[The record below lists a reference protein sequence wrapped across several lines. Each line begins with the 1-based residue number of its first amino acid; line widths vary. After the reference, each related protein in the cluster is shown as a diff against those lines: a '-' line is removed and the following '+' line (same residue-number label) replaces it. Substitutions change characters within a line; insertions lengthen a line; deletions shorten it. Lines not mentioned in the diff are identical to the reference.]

1 MANIVRGCGKAPLSS
16 FWKHRPVM
24 TSAQNLSAESFK
36 VEHDKDNNEFFIKLG
51 KDKAVLQY
59 DVIDPKTLDL
69 VHTEVPASLR
79 GKGIAKHLAK
89 AAFDHLV
96 AENLQARLS
105 CTYLVKYYY
114 DTQDPVYM
122 KHVVK

>member
-1 MANIVRGCGKAPLSS
+1 MPFRQPLITLYEVQLH
-16 FWKHRPVM
+16 F
-24 TSAQNLSAESFK
+24 
-36 VEHDKDNNEFFIKLG
+36 
-51 KDKAVLQY
+51 AVAFQ
-59 DVIDPKTLDL
+59 
-69 VHTEVPASLR
+69 
-79 GKGIAKHLAK
+79 